1 MPGEEEIPGL
11 RCASRVEQ
19 LADRIMQ
26 CDLPWRSRQ
35 RHLRHGDH
43 PQHEQQY
50 EGEGAADQHHRTDKA
65 STSDQRYGADQQGED
80 RGADR
85 GGTEQRQQRVRW
97 VRPGRRCTALKIDG
111 VRTGLT
117 AAAAE
122 VASNVH
128 LIFVATRRR
137 TKPQRS
143 ATGCRVSCWRWSAGG
158 RVHAAPFM
166 QLPELRAT
174 QWAGQNS
181 TITPIVATRQWG
193 HGSWP
198 ASDQQD
204 PFIETVRWVT
214 QELLR
219 QGAEIARLAD
229 LHRADVAAPSRAPRP
244 R

>member
-1 MPGEEEIPGL
+1 VPGEEEIPGL

-97 VRPGRRCTALKIDG
+97 VRPGRRYTALKIDG

-117 AAAAE
+117 AAATE

-128 LIFVATRRR
+128 LNLRCDQASDQAATICHWLPRVMALERG
-137 TKPQRS
+137 RS
-143 ATGCRVSCWRWSAGG
+143 SSCSS
-158 RVHAAPFM
+158 VHAAP
-166 QLPELRAT
+166 
-174 QWAGQNS
+174 
-181 TITPIVATRQWG
+181 
-193 HGSWP
+193 
-198 ASDQQD
+198 
-204 PFIETVRWVT
+204 
-214 QELLR
+214 
-219 QGAEIARLAD
+219 
-229 LHRADVAAPSRAPRP
+229 
-244 R
+244 